1 MTPGNAA
8 GQPAQRAGLTPE
20 NAELVA
26 RYAGHLERS
35 PLAGHSL
42 RTYLGAI
49 RAYLAWLEQT
59 SGRRRPAGRRQGE
72 GPGRPGLPLL
82 PGGAARCA
90 DTGHY
95 PILKRRQAVTNRC

>member
-20 NAELVA
+20 NAELLA

-35 PLAGHSL
+35 PLAGHSI

-49 RAYLAWLEQT
+49 RAYLAWLEQA
-59 SGRRRPAGRRQGE
+59 PADGD
-72 GPGRPGLPLL
+72 PLDD
-82 PGGAARCA
+82 ARA
-90 DTGHY
+90 
-95 PILKRRQAVTNRC
+95 KARAVRDYRSYLAEPRA

>member
-42 RTYLGAI
+42 RTCLGAI
-49 RAYLAWLEQT
+49 RAHLAWLEQA
-59 SGRRRPAGRRQGE
+59 PADGD
-72 GPGRPGLPLL
+72 PLDDARAKARAVRDYRSYL
-82 PGGAARCA
+82 AEPRGAP
-90 DTGHY
+90 T
-95 PILKRRQAVTNRC
+95 PVTIPS